1 MRRTV
6 HLLSCLVLSAA
17 LAGCGGVNAKGDLDP
32 AKRATT
38 LAAADSVLSRYN
50 QIRSQADASGD
61 AAPLTDIEA
70 GPLLAID
77 RGAFFLRQR
86 LPVTTQPFRFTR
98 TQVTVAGQFDS
109 YPLWFATLSKAAGTD
124 QKVAAVFARPTS
136 TSPWLL
142 IEAPR
147 LARTTEIGPVAQR
160 EDGSAVILAAK
171 GAEWSDGRTVQ
182 RGFPQQ
188 LVDDYAATLADPAGP
203 RAPRFVQDSF
213 ISQMRTLAEA
223 QPATGVTFEQQ
234 WSAMPVRHAVRLS
247 DGGALVFATLVRT
260 DRYTVQG
267 EHSLNFA
274 GLEAAAYFPTPV
286 TRSATLDYRHQVLM
300 LVPADGKPLVI
311 GQYGGLVSASGS

>member
-1 MRRTV
+1 MRRIL
-6 HLLSCLVLSAA
+6 HLVLWLALMAA
-17 LAGCGGVNAKGDLDP
+17 LAGCGWVNGKADVDP

-38 LAAADSVLSRYN
+38 LAAADSVLTRYN
-50 QIRSQADASGD
+50 RIRSQADAGVD
-61 AAPLTDIEA
+61 AAPLADVETGA
-70 GPLLAID
+70 LLAID
-77 RGAFFLRQR
+77 RGAFYLRQR
-86 LPVTTQPFRFTR
+86 LSVTTKPFRFTR
-98 TQVTVAGQFDS
+98 TQLVVAGRFDS
-109 YPLWFATLSKAAGTD
+109 YPLWFATLTRAAGTD

-142 IEAPR
+142 VEAPR
-147 LARTTEIGPVAQR
+147 LARSTELGPVAQGD
-160 EDGSAVILAAK
+160 DGSAVILAAD
-171 GAEWSDGRTVQ
+171 GAQWSDGRTVE

-188 LVDDYAATLADPAGP
+188 LVDDYAATLADPDGP
-203 RAPRFVQDSF
+203 TASRFVKDSF
-213 ISQMRTLAEA
+213 ISQMSTLAQA

-267 EHSLNFA
+267 TRSLDFA
-274 GLEAAAYFPTPV
+274 GSEAGAYFPTPV

-311 GQYGGLVSASGS
+311 GQYGGLTSASGS